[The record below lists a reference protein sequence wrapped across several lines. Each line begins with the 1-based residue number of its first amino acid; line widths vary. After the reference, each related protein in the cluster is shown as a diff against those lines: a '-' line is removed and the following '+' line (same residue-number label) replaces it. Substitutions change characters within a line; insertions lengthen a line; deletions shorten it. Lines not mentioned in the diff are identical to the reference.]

1 MQEIENA
8 YMQLA
13 NQLQQ
18 AIDTGDLVLLKD
30 LSFLLDLSRVTFV
43 ETDEDN
49 SRKIVKPIMV
59 YAAEHGTLDI
69 VAFLIKDGCD
79 INARDSYGN
88 TPLMA
93 AVTEERLDIV
103 AFLMKHPQVQ
113 TQVSNHYG
121 ETVSSIAYL
130 NNNREIMDYLK
141 KNPPVRETTPFQKP
155 VLSEKKTGKFIM

>member
-18 AIDTGDLVLLKD
+18 AIDTGDLVLLRD

-43 ETDEDN
+43 ENDEN
-49 SRKIVKPIMV
+49 CTRKIIKPITV
-59 YAAEHGTLDI
+59 YAAEHGTLEI
-69 VAFLIKDGCD
+69 MAFLIKDGCD

-88 TPLMA
+88 TPLMT
-93 AVTEERLDIV
+93 AVNEERLDIV
-103 AFLMKHPQVQ
+103 AFLMKLPQVQ

-121 ETVSSIAYL
+121 ETVSSIADL
-130 NNNREIMDYLK
+130 NHNQEIMDYLK
-141 KNPPVRETTPFQKP
+141 KNPPVRETTAFQKP
-155 VLSEKKTGKFIM
+155 VFNDQKTGKFIM

>member
-30 LSFLLDLSRVTFV
+30 LSFLLDLSRVTFI
-43 ETDEDN
+43 EIDEEC
-49 SRKIVKPIMV
+49 SRKIIKPITV
-59 YAAEHGTLDI
+59 YAAEHGTPEI
-69 VAFLIKDGCD
+69 IAFLIKDGCD

-88 TPLMA
+88 TPLMT
-93 AVTEERLDIV
+93 AVNEERLDIV

-113 TQVSNHYG
+113 TQVSNNYG

-141 KNPPVRETTPFQKP
+141 KNPPARETNAFQKP
-155 VLSEKKTGKFIM
+155 VFFDKKVGKFIM

>member
-18 AIDTGDLVLLKD
+18 AIDTGDLILLKD
-30 LSFLLDLSRVTFV
+30 LSFLLDLSRVTFI

-113 TQVSNHYG
+113 TQV
-121 ETVSSIAYL
+121 I
-130 NNNREIMDYLK
+130 
-141 KNPPVRETTPFQKP
+141 
-155 VLSEKKTGKFIM
+155 